1 MIWMEQPY
9 HSGNKGGITME
20 MAVQMISTV
29 GFPIV
34 AVIGM
39 AFFFYKMW
47 TQQNQQNVNRE
58 DMLMKL
64 IRELSTNLAELGR
77 IVDENTKM
85 IAILT
90 EKVESVENKL
100 EGK

>member
-1 MIWMEQPY
+1 MD
-9 HSGNKGGITME
+9 

-39 AFFFYKMW
+39 AFFFFKMW
-47 TQQNQQNVNRE
+47 IQQNEQNVKRE
-58 DMLMKL
+58 ETLMSL
-64 IRELSTNLAELGR
+64 VRELSTNLAELGR

>member
-1 MIWMEQPY
+1 
-9 HSGNKGGITME
+9 ME

-47 TQQNQQNVNRE
+47 TLQNQQNINRE
-58 DMLMKL
+58 ETLMNL

-77 IVDENTKM
+77 VVDRN
-85 IAILT
+85 T
-90 EKVESVENKL
+90 EKISILSEKIDHMEEDL
-100 EGK
+100 EEGR

>member
-1 MIWMEQPY
+1 
-9 HSGNKGGITME
+9 

-47 TQQNQQNVNRE
+47 TLQNQQNINRE
-58 DMLMKL
+58 ETLMNL

-77 IVDENTKM
+77 VVDRN
-85 IAILT
+85 T
-90 EKVESVENKL
+90 EKISILSEKIDHMEEDL
-100 EGK
+100 EEGR

>member
-1 MIWMEQPY
+1 
-9 HSGNKGGITME
+9 ME

-47 TQQNQQNVNRE
+47 TQQNEQNVKRE
-58 DMLMKL
+58 ETLMSL
-64 IRELSTNLAELGR
+64 VRELSTNLAELGR

-85 IAILT
+85 IALLT